1 MIVYWENASNG
12 NIGVSFLHLEEC
24 ALTGS
29 RVFQRQDVVQNSRAS
44 ARPCSTQLPLRNQTR
59 EDFATDF
66 RVPSGRQE

>member
-12 NIGVSFLHLEEC
+12 NIGVSFLHLEEW

-29 RVFQRQDVVQNSRAS
+29 RVFQRQDVV
-44 ARPCSTQLPLRNQTR
+44 QLPLRNQTR

-66 RVPSGRQE
+66 RVPSGQQE